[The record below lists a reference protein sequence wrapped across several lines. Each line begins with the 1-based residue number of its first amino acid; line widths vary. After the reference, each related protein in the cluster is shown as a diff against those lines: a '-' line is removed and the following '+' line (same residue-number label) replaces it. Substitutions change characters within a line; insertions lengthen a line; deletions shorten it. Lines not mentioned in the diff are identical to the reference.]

1 MPERAT
7 AVLPIRAIEATVPEA
22 NREPPPAGRH
32 LSPWWA
38 VLAVACVLSFV
49 LGWLLHIGRAAPIG
63 LRVTAYT
70 QITYD
75 GAQKNLVGTDGS
87 RLYFDSVSTGP
98 IAQVAVTGGAISVI
112 PVLIPNFAFSEDV
125 SPDGANFLV
134 ATDEEG
140 FVLDRPQW
148 NVRVPGG
155 SLRRLPD
162 GGNAA
167 FSPDGNSVAY
177 QTADGGVWVSRSDGS
192 GQHKLASGQ
201 RFSTPAAPPEAS
213 RPFFGRVAW
222 SPDGS
227 LLRFG
232 NGGRLW
238 EISASGSNLHE
249 VIPGWHLS
257 SSQCCGSWT
266 PDGKL
271 FVFLDTP
278 FGPLAQSEVWARSE
292 GGGLLRR
299 PPAEP
304 VRLATG
310 PIAWGQP
317 IPGKD
322 GKRIFAT
329 GKTRRG
335 ELLRFDLK
343 TGQFQPFLGGI
354 SAQMVSFSKDGQFVA
369 YVSFPEGI
377 LWRANRDGSN
387 PVQLTEPPIHALLP
401 RWSPDGTQ
409 IVFVD
414 FTTMPTPAYIVAAAG
429 GNPQRL
435 LPEDHESHTD
445 PNWSADGKKIVFSTA
460 TPFNP
465 NGNVRILDL
474 ATHQITAVAGS
485 ERIYSP
491 RWSPDG
497 RFIAA
502 MPVGGNGLK
511 IFNLASQHWS
521 ELVQKDSVGFP
532 SWSRDSQFIYFLRI
546 LPNGNKGAFRIRVSG
561 GPPERIA
568 DLNSIHL
575 GGWWGWVGLDPND
588 NPLVLRDA
596 GSDDIYALTLER
608 K

>member
-1 MPERAT
+1 
-7 AVLPIRAIEATVPEA
+7 
-22 NREPPPAGRH
+22 
-32 LSPWWA
+32 
-38 VLAVACVLSFV
+38 
-49 LGWLLHIGRAAPIG
+49 
-63 LRVTAYT
+63 
-70 QITYD
+70 
-75 GAQKNLVGTDGS
+75 
-87 RLYFDSVSTGP
+87 
-98 IAQVAVTGGAISVI
+98 
-112 PVLIPNFAFSEDV
+112 
-125 SPDGANFLV
+125 
-134 ATDEEG
+134 
-140 FVLDRPQW
+140 
-148 NVRVPGG
+148 
-155 SLRRLPD
+155 
-162 GGNAA
+162 
-167 FSPDGNSVAY
+167 
-177 QTADGGVWVSRSDGS
+177 
-192 GQHKLASGQ
+192 
-201 RFSTPAAPPEAS
+201 
-213 RPFFGRVAW
+213 
-222 SPDGS
+222 
-227 LLRFG
+227 
-232 NGGRLW
+232 
-238 EISASGSNLHE
+238 
-249 VIPGWHLS
+249 
-257 SSQCCGSWT
+257 
-266 PDGKL
+266 
-271 FVFLDTP
+271 
-278 FGPLAQSEVWARSE
+278 
-292 GGGLLRR
+292 
-299 PPAEP
+299 
-304 VRLATG
+304 LATG